1 MTNKISL
8 RKSKGKKVKKILGK
22 VLEFFTQEAAE
33 FVIVGVIAVIG
44 LSTFSVVNGVV
55 GSLGGV
61 LIVKV
66 IRTLMSGGLR

>member
-1 MTNKISL
+1 MTNKTSL
-8 RKSKGKKVKKILGK
+8 RKRKGNKVKRILGK

-33 FVIVGVIAVIG
+33 FVIVGVFALIG
-44 LSTFSVVNGVV
+44 FSTYTVLNGMV

-66 IRTLMSGGLR
+66 IRAVLSGGLR